1 MPNQKKTILILGG
14 GFAGM
19 YTAQHLES
27 MLRPGEAEI
36 LLVNQENYSVY
47 QPMLPEVISGSIGV
61 TDVVSPI
68 RRICPRSHLIMRE
81 VEKID
86 LVNRTVTVSPGFRPR
101 RLEIPYDY
109 LVIALGGV
117 SNFSSMPGAV
127 ENAKP
132 FRTLGD
138 ALALRNHLI
147 RTLEEADVEEDP
159 ELRKK
164 LLTFVVSG
172 GGFSGVEVI
181 AELND
186 FVHRVK
192 RDYSRIKNEPV
203 NCILVHSMARI
214 LPEMTENLAAFAQKD
229 LTKRGVEFVLEDR
242 LVSASSEKAI
252 FKSGREVPTKTI
264 ISTVPSSVA
273 PVLETLDCAK
283 EKGRLLVNGN

>member
-47 QPMLPEVISGSIGV
+47 QPMLPEVISGSIGI

-68 RRICPRSHLIMRE
+68 RRICPRSHLVMRE
-81 VEKID
+81 VENID

-101 RLEIPYDY
+101 RLDLHYDY

-117 SNFSSMPGAV
+117 TNFYGMPGMI

-132 FRTLGD
+132 FRTLAD
-138 ALALRNHLI
+138 AVALRNHLI
-147 RTLEEADVEEDP
+147 RTLEEADVETDP
-159 ELRKK
+159 EMRKK
-164 LLTFVVSG
+164 LLTFVVAG
-172 GGFSGVEVI
+172 GGFSGVEVM

-186 FVHRVK
+186 FVHAVK
-192 RDYSRIKNEPV
+192 RHYLKIRDTQMRCV
-203 NCILVHSMARI
+203 LVHAGDRI
-214 LPEMTENLAAFAQKD
+214 LPEMTENLALFAHKI
-229 LTKRGVEFVLEDR
+229 LSNRGVEIILNDM
-242 LVSASSEKAI
+242 LVAATSEKALL
-252 FKSGREVPTKTI
+252 KSK
-264 ISTVPSSVA
+264 
-273 PVLETLDCAK
+273 LE
-283 EKGRLLVNGN
+283 